1 MFFSYISRFKVK
13 WVMSVIIKQVTD
25 RKGLRRFAKFPNDL
39 YRGNK
44 FFVPQIVSMDMD
56 TFDPRKNRA
65 FEVCEG
71 EYWLAQDE
79 TGKVVGRI
87 AGIINHKYNE
97 KVGQKICR
105 FGWIDFIDS
114 QEVASALLA
123 KVEEYARNKG
133 MDFVEGPVG
142 FLEFDVA
149 GVLVDGFDQIPTAY
163 GKYNDPYYE
172 PRILKEGYT
181 KSTDFVE
188 YLITVPENVD
198 RYIKLG
204 ELVGERYGFRQAEF
218 KNKKE
223 LVRKYVDGIFS
234 CLNRCYSPLHG
245 FSELTPAQCEDL
257 KNQFISNLQ
266 LDFVSVVVDK
276 DDNVIGFGITLPSL
290 SKALQKANGSLFPF
304 GFIHILRALKK
315 NDTID
320 ALLIAILP
328 EYQDK
333 GVNSM
338 IFSKIGG
345 GMIKHGIKYVEST
358 RELEDNHSVQNI
370 WGRFEHHLHKRARVY
385 IKSLK

>member
-1 MFFSYISRFKVK
+1 MAVS
-13 WVMSVIIKQVTD
+13 IKEVTD
-25 RKGLRRFAKFPNDL
+25 RRQLRQFVRFPNEL
-39 YRGNK
+39 YKGNRYY
-44 FFVPQIVSMDMD
+44 VPQIESMDMD
-56 TFDPRKNRA
+56 TLSPEKNRA

-71 EYWLAQDE
+71 KYWLAEDGD
-79 TGKVVGRI
+79 GKVVGRI
-87 AGIINHKYNE
+87 AGIINHKYNK
-97 KVGQKICR
+97 KVGLKICR
-105 FGWIDFIDS
+105 FGWIDFIES
-114 QEVASALLA
+114 QEVAAALLS
-123 KVEEYARNKG
+123 KVEEYAREKG
-133 MDFVEGPVG
+133 MEMVEGPVG

-149 GVLVDGFDQIPTAY
+149 GVLVEGYDQVPTAY
-163 GKYNDPYYE
+163 GKYNYPYYE
-172 PRILKEGYT
+172 PMILKEGYV

-188 YLITVPENVD
+188 YRITVPDNID
-198 RYIKLG
+198 RYIRLG
-204 ELVGERYGFRQAEF
+204 AMVGERYGLRQGSFR
-218 KNKKE
+218 NKKE

-234 CLNRCYSPLHG
+234 VMNTCYSPLHG
-245 FSELTPAQCEDL
+245 FSELSPAQCEDL

-266 LDFVSVVVDK
+266 LDFVSVVVDQ
-276 DDNVIGFGITLPSL
+276 DDNVVGFGITLPSL
-290 SKALQKANGSLFPF
+290 SEALQKAKGKLFPF
-304 GFIHILRALKK
+304 GFIHILLALKK

-385 IKSLK
+385 LKNI

>member
-1 MFFSYISRFKVK
+1 MAVT
-13 WVMSVIIKQVTD
+13 IKQVTD
-25 RKGLRRFAKFPNDL
+25 RKELRRFAKFPNDL

-56 TFDPRKNRA
+56 TFDPKKNRA

-71 EYWLAQDE
+71 EYWLALDE

-123 KVEEYARNKG
+123 KVEEYASNKG

-198 RYIKLG
+198 HYIRLG
-204 ELVGERYGFRQAEF
+204 DLVGERYGFRQGEF

-245 FSELTPAQCEDL
+245 FSELSPAQCEDL
-257 KNQFISNLQ
+257 KNRFISNLQ
-266 LDFVSVVVDK
+266 LDFVSVVVDQ